1 MLCAESVA
9 AALTAALKTVGKS
22 PRGPPPPARRPL
34 PLAHAA
40 FARGGPGLY
49 ERRRAAVGRRRRR
62 RRERR
67 RVVPAPR
74 RVRVEHAVMVVP
86 RCVQLS
92 FKQMRAWSASGARR
106 AKCRGTRRIVS
117 TSTAVGTGRF
127 VRRARAYAMH
137 SDGNAVELELELG
150 PRVAQPLEQGGVMV
164 DRAEPFQTRCARRS
178 IASSSTM
185 STSRRA
191 APHSSERHQQ

>member
-1 MLCAESVA
+1 MFINLAHSSSCRRSEKRVAARAPVARRRRAARDAQGRAMLCAESVA

-127 VRRARAYAMH
+127 VRRARA
-137 SDGNAVELELELG
+137 
-150 PRVAQPLEQGGVMV
+150 
-164 DRAEPFQTRCARRS
+164 RARARL
-178 IASSSTM
+178 
-185 STSRRA
+185 RA
-191 APHSSERHQQ
+191 RTPCTPTATP